1 MKRIPLMLLLA
12 VCAIARAPSAHAD
25 QARTLDVG
33 GVQRSYVIHLPPVSG
48 SAPHP
53 LLLLLHGGGG
63 RGKGMARLT
72 RIEPIADRAGF
83 IVVYPDGIDRH
94 WNDGRDT
101 IKHKVDD
108 IGFIAR
114 LIYSLER
121 EYPIDRS
128 RVAVAGISNGAI
140 FAERV
145 GCDLA
150 GRVGTIAAIAGTL
163 AADYAPDCHPARP
176 VSVLQFDGTADPI
189 MPYTGGH
196 VADFGGR
203 GEGGNVLSVG
213 ATAAFWLHSDGCDA
227 GWRDQPLSASARFD
241 PTRVTLRRSEPCRD
255 GSAVRVYS
263 IEGGGHT
270 WPGGM
275 QYLPRFIIGRTT
287 RQVDASA
294 IIVRFVLDHP
304 RASG

>member
-1 MKRIPLMLLLA
+1 MRRTCLTLLL
-12 VCAIARAPSAHAD
+12 VCSVMLARPAHAD
-25 QARTLDVG
+25 ETRTMSIG
-33 GVQRSYVIHLPPVSG
+33 GVQRSYVIHLPPD
-48 SAPHP
+48 SAGTPHP
-53 LLLLLHGGGG
+53 LLLLFHGGGG

-101 IKHKVDD
+101 IKNKVDD
-108 IGFIAR
+108 IGFIAT
-114 LIYSLER
+114 LIGSLER
-121 EYPIDRS
+121 EYPIDRG
-128 RVAVAGISNGAI
+128 RVAAAGISNGAI

-150 GRVGTIAAIAGTL
+150 GRVGTIAAVAGTL

-176 VSVLQFDGTADPI
+176 LSVLQFDGTRDPI
-189 MPYTGGH
+189 MPYAGGH
-196 VADFGGR
+196 VADFGGH
-203 GEGGNVLSVG
+203 GEGGNVLSVD
-213 ATAAFWLHSDGCDA
+213 ATAAFWSRIDGCGD
-227 GWRDQPLSASARFD
+227 GLRDQPLPASARFD
-241 PTRVTLRRSEPCRD
+241 PTRVTLESSGVCRD

-263 IEGGGHT
+263 IAGGGHT

-287 RQVDASA
+287 RQIDASA

-304 RASG
+304 RASH